1 MSTVARTTKALTQAP
16 LPDIVEQLGMAVAS
30 AQYAL
35 DANSA
40 ELAKIMATTE
50 VELGGQQYNLLSLG
64 FTPSFYAFTEAT
76 VEAKLSYSMTEGESF
91 GGSVSVSASGGTPFF
106 MAAATVSASY
116 ERKFS
121 VSAEGA
127 SSLAA
132 KLVSLPPPERFLEI
146 LRVITPSEPTPVPE
160 PEPDPGP

>member
-1 MSTVARTTKALTQAP
+1 MSAVIKTTRALTQAP
-16 LPDIVEQLGMAVAS
+16 LPDIIEQLGVAIAG
-30 AQYAL
+30 AQFAL
-35 DANSA
+35 DTNSA
-40 ELAKIMATTE
+40 EMAKLMAATS
-50 VELGGQQYNLLSLG
+50 VDIGDQRYNLLSLG

-76 VEAKLSYSMTEGESF
+76 VEAKLSYSMTEGTAF

-127 SSLAA
+127 SSVAA
-132 KLVSLPPPERFLEI
+132 KLVSLPPPETFMEI
-146 LRVITPSEPTPVPE
+146 LRANTPTEPIPVP
-160 PEPDPGP
+160 PDSP

>member
-1 MSTVARTTKALTQAP
+1 MSTVVKTTKALTQAP
-16 LPDIVEQLGMAVAS
+16 LPSIIEQLGMAIAG

-40 ELAKIMATTE
+40 ELAKIMAETT
-50 VELGGQQYNLLSLG
+50 VELGDEQYNLLSLG
-64 FTPSFYAFTEAT
+64 FTPTFYAFTEAT
-76 VEAKLSYSMTEGESF
+76 VEAKLSYSMTEGESL
-91 GGSVSVSASGGTPFF
+91 GGSVSASVRGGTPFF

-127 SSLAA
+127 SSVAA
-132 KLVSLPPPERFLEI
+132 KLVSLPPPERFMEI
-146 LRVITPSEPTPVPE
+146 LRVITPSEPTPVPDT
-160 PEPDPGP
+160 PTP